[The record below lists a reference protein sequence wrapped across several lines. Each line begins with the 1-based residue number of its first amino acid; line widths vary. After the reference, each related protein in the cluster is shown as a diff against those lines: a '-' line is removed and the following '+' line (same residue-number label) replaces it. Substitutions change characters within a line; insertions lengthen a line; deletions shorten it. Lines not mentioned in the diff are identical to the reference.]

1 MKTQNL
7 LITEHL
13 WGVLTLILCACCF
26 ISCSNKEEEGRKVTD
41 YKELVLTIASKK
53 VPGMVWHSG
62 TNYVTEVYA
71 VKKGETEEWI
81 TYGSIAGFEYEKGY
95 EYKIK
100 VSETTY
106 QDYAMGDPTWT
117 ERNLLEV
124 ISKVKKDS
132 EDLPIH
138 LVPDTYYKRIPFT
151 QYRYVVEAFEY
162 EKGYEYKIKVSETTY
177 QDYAMGD
184 PTWTERNL
192 LEVISKVKKDSE
204 DLPIHLVPDTY
215 YKRIPFTQYRYVV
228 EAENKSL
235 IEDDLKMNTLLPLD
249 YHFLYYNS
257 TGGFLKW
264 IGIHDKSRVFGP
276 YIVKNAHKNPEEM
289 PESYKLLPPEGRIV
303 AGSNEWTFLDESEHP
318 VNPLTFDV
326 FIGYTA
332 LTKSAGPTPNTIFL
346 YKDLSQFYQS
356 KYPDAGVKTVVIS
369 YTLQNPAT
377 IR

>member
-1 MKTQNL
+1 MKTRNFV
-7 LITEHL
+7 
-13 WGVLTLILCACCF
+13 GALTLLLCASVF
-26 ISCSNKEEEGRKVTD
+26 FSCSNDDEEEERKITN
-41 YKELVLTIASKK
+41 YKELVLTVASKK
-53 VPGMVWHSG
+53 IPGVLDG
-62 TNYVTEVYA
+62 NKYVSEVYA
-71 VKKGETEEWI
+71 VKNEQEDEWI
-81 TYGSIAGFEYEKGY
+81 AYYGNIAGFEHEKGY

-106 QDYAMGDPTWT
+106 LDYAMDDPTWT

-138 LVPDTYYKRIPFT
+138 LVPETYYKHIPLPR
-151 QYRYVVEAFEY
+151 YRYA
-162 EKGYEYKIKVSETTY
+162 I
-177 QDYAMGD
+177 
-184 PTWTERNL
+184 
-192 LEVISKVKKDSE
+192 
-204 DLPIHLVPDTY
+204 
-215 YKRIPFTQYRYVV
+215 

>member
-1 MKTQNL
+1 MKTRNFV
-7 LITEHL
+7 
-13 WGVLTLILCACCF
+13 GALTLLLCASVF
-26 ISCSNKEEEGRKVTD
+26 FNCSNDDEEEERKITN
-41 YKELVLTIASKK
+41 YKELVLTVASKK
-53 VPGMVWHSG
+53 IPGVLDG
-62 TNYVTEVYA
+62 NKYVSEVYA
-71 VKKGETEEWI
+71 VKNEQEDEWI
-81 TYGSIAGFEYEKGY
+81 AYYGNIAGFEHEKGY

-106 QDYAMGDPTWT
+106 QDYAMDDPTWT

-151 QYRYVVEAFEY
+151 QYRYVVKA
-162 EKGYEYKIKVSETTY
+162 
-177 QDYAMGD
+177 D
-184 PTWTERNL
+184 
-192 LEVISKVKKDSE
+192 
-204 DLPIHLVPDTY
+204 
-215 YKRIPFTQYRYVV
+215 
-228 EAENKSL
+228 NKSL

-289 PESYKLLPPEGRIV
+289 SESYKLLPPEGRIV
-303 AGSNEWTFLDESEHP
+303 AGGNEWTFLDESEHP

-332 LTKSAGPTPNTIFL
+332 LTKSAGPTPNTFFL

-369 YTLQNPAT
+369 YTLLNPAT

>member
-1 MKTQNL
+1 MEYFRNSMRTKHL
-7 LITEHL
+7 CSALIFF
-13 WGVLTLILCACCF
+13 LCAFSF
-26 ISCSNKEEEGRKVTD
+26 IGCSNDDEEGRKVTD
-41 YKELVLTIASKK
+41 YKELVLTVASKK
-53 VPGMVWHSG
+53 VPGIIMEGNNAV
-62 TNYVTEVYA
+62 YELYA
-71 VKKGETEEWI
+71 VKKEQADEW
-81 TYGSIAGFEYEKGY
+81 TAYGDIAGFAHEKGY

-151 QYRYVVEAFEY
+151 QYRYVVEA
-162 EKGYEYKIKVSETTY
+162 
-177 QDYAMGD
+177 D
-184 PTWTERNL
+184 
-192 LEVISKVKKDSE
+192 
-204 DLPIHLVPDTY
+204 
-215 YKRIPFTQYRYVV
+215 
-228 EAENKSL
+228 NKSL

-303 AGSNEWTFLDESEHP
+303 GDGMEWTFLDESENP
-318 VNPLTFDV
+318 VNPLIFDV
-326 FIGYTA
+326 FIGYAA
-332 LTKSAGPTPNTIFL
+332 LTKSTGPTPDTFFL
-346 YKDLSQFYQS
+346 YKDLTQFYQS
-356 KYPDAGVKTVVIS
+356 KYPNAGVKTVVVS
-369 YTLQNPAT
+369 YALRNTAA

>member
-7 LITEHL
+7 LIDKHL
-13 WGVLTLILCACCF
+13 RRVLTLILCACCF
-26 ISCSNKEEEGRKVTD
+26 ISCSNDDEEEERKITN
-41 YKELVLTIASKK
+41 YKELVLTVASKK
-53 VPGMVWHSG
+53 IPGVLDG
-62 TNYVTEVYA
+62 NKYVSEVYA
-71 VKKGETEEWI
+71 VKNEQEDEWI
-81 TYGSIAGFEYEKGY
+81 AYYGNIAGFEHEKGY

-106 QDYAMGDPTWT
+106 LDYAMDDPTWT

-124 ISKVKKDS
+124 I
-132 EDLPIH
+132 
-138 LVPDTYYKRIPFT
+138 F
-151 QYRYVVEAFEY
+151 
-162 EKGYEYKIKVSETTY
+162 
-177 QDYAMGD
+177 
-184 PTWTERNL
+184 
-192 LEVISKVKKDSE
+192 KVKKDSE

-257 TGGFLKW
+257 TGGLLKW

-332 LTKSAGPTPNTIFL
+332 LTKSAGPTPNTFFL

-369 YTLQNPAT
+369 YTLLNPAT

>member
-151 QYRYVVEAFEY
+151 QYRYVVEA
-162 EKGYEYKIKVSETTY
+162 
-177 QDYAMGD
+177 
-184 PTWTERNL
+184 
-192 LEVISKVKKDSE
+192 
-204 DLPIHLVPDTY
+204 
-215 YKRIPFTQYRYVV
+215 
-228 EAENKSL
+228 ENKSL

-249 YHFLYYNS
+249 YHFL
-257 TGGFLKW
+257 L
-264 IGIHDKSRVFGP
+264 
-276 YIVKNAHKNPEEM
+276 
-289 PESYKLLPPEGRIV
+289 
-303 AGSNEWTFLDESEHP
+303 
-318 VNPLTFDV
+318 
-326 FIGYTA
+326 
-332 LTKSAGPTPNTIFL
+332 
-346 YKDLSQFYQS
+346 
-356 KYPDAGVKTVVIS
+356 
-369 YTLQNPAT
+369 
-377 IR
+377 

>member
-1 MKTQNL
+1 MKTRNFV
-7 LITEHL
+7 
-13 WGVLTLILCACCF
+13 GALTLLLCASVF
-26 ISCSNKEEEGRKVTD
+26 FSCSNDDEEEERKITN
-41 YKELVLTIASKK
+41 YKELVLTVASKK
-53 VPGMVWHSG
+53 IPGVLDG
-62 TNYVTEVYA
+62 NKYVSEVYA
-71 VKKGETEEWI
+71 VKNEQEDEWI
-81 TYGSIAGFEYEKGY
+81 AYYGNIAGFEHEKGY

-106 QDYAMGDPTWT
+106 QDYAMDDPTWT

-138 LVPDTYYKRIPFT
+138 LVPETYYKHIPLPR
-151 QYRYVVEAFEY
+151 YRYA
-162 EKGYEYKIKVSETTY
+162 I
-177 QDYAMGD
+177 
-184 PTWTERNL
+184 
-192 LEVISKVKKDSE
+192 
-204 DLPIHLVPDTY
+204 
-215 YKRIPFTQYRYVV
+215 

-369 YTLQNPAT
+369 YTLLNPAT

>member
-1 MKTQNL
+1 MKTRNFV
-7 LITEHL
+7 
-13 WGVLTLILCACCF
+13 GALTLLLCASVF
-26 ISCSNKEEEGRKVTD
+26 FSCSNDDEEEERKITN
-41 YKELVLTIASKK
+41 YKELVLTVASKK
-53 VPGMVWHSG
+53 IPGVLDG
-62 TNYVTEVYA
+62 NKYVSEVYA
-71 VKKGETEEWI
+71 VKNEQEDEWI
-81 TYGSIAGFEYEKGY
+81 AYYGNIAGFEHEKGY

-106 QDYAMGDPTWT
+106 QDYAMDDPTWT

-138 LVPDTYYKRIPFT
+138 LVPETYYKHIPLPR
-151 QYRYVVEAFEY
+151 YRYA
-162 EKGYEYKIKVSETTY
+162 I
-177 QDYAMGD
+177 
-184 PTWTERNL
+184 
-192 LEVISKVKKDSE
+192 
-204 DLPIHLVPDTY
+204 
-215 YKRIPFTQYRYVV
+215 

-332 LTKSAGPTPNTIFL
+332 LTKSTGPTPNTIFL

-369 YTLQNPAT
+369 YTLLNPAT

>member
-1 MKTQNL
+1 MKTRNF
-7 LITEHL
+7 
-13 WGVLTLILCACCF
+13 VDALTLFLCAF
-26 ISCSNKEEEGRKVTD
+26 VFFSCSNDDEEEERKITN
-41 YKELVLTIASKK
+41 YKELVLTVASKK
-53 VPGMVWHSG
+53 IPGVLDG
-62 TNYVTEVYA
+62 NKYVSEVYA
-71 VKKGETEEWI
+71 VKNEQEDEWI
-81 TYGSIAGFEYEKGY
+81 AYYGNIAGFEHEKGY

-106 QDYAMGDPTWT
+106 QDYAMDDPTWT

-138 LVPDTYYKRIPFT
+138 LVPETYYKHIPLPR
-151 QYRYVVEAFEY
+151 YRYA
-162 EKGYEYKIKVSETTY
+162 I
-177 QDYAMGD
+177 
-184 PTWTERNL
+184 
-192 LEVISKVKKDSE
+192 
-204 DLPIHLVPDTY
+204 
-215 YKRIPFTQYRYVV
+215 

-257 TGGFLKW
+257 TGGLLKW

-276 YIVKNAHKNPEEM
+276 YTVKNVHKKPEEM

-303 AGSNEWTFLDESEHP
+303 AGGYEWTFLDESEHP

-332 LTKSAGPTPNTIFL
+332 LTKSAGPTPNTFFL

>member
-1 MKTQNL
+1 MKTRNFV
-7 LITEHL
+7 
-13 WGVLTLILCACCF
+13 GALTLLLCASVF
-26 ISCSNKEEEGRKVTD
+26 FSCSNDDEEEERKITN
-41 YKELVLTIASKK
+41 YKELVLTVASKK
-53 VPGMVWHSG
+53 IPGVLDG
-62 TNYVTEVYA
+62 NKYVSEVYA
-71 VKKGETEEWI
+71 VKNEQEDEWI
-81 TYGSIAGFEYEKGY
+81 AYYGNIAGFEHEKGY

-106 QDYAMGDPTWT
+106 LDYAMDDPTWT

-138 LVPDTYYKRIPFT
+138 LVPETYYKHIPLPR
-151 QYRYVVEAFEY
+151 YRYA
-162 EKGYEYKIKVSETTY
+162 I
-177 QDYAMGD
+177 
-184 PTWTERNL
+184 
-192 LEVISKVKKDSE
+192 
-204 DLPIHLVPDTY
+204 
-215 YKRIPFTQYRYVV
+215 

-303 AGSNEWTFLDESEHP
+303 ADGYEWTFLDESEHP

-332 LTKSAGPTPNTIFL
+332 LTKSAGPTPNTFFL

>member
-1 MKTQNL
+1 MKTRNFV
-7 LITEHL
+7 
-13 WGVLTLILCACCF
+13 GALTLFLCASVF
-26 ISCSNKEEEGRKVTD
+26 FSCSNDDEEEERKITN
-41 YKELVLTIASKK
+41 YKELVLTVASKK
-53 VPGMVWHSG
+53 IPGVLDG
-62 TNYVTEVYA
+62 NKYVSEVYA
-71 VKKGETEEWI
+71 VKNEQEDEWI
-81 TYGSIAGFEYEKGY
+81 AYYGNIAGFEHEKGY

-106 QDYAMGDPTWT
+106 QDYAMDDPTWT

-138 LVPDTYYKRIPFT
+138 LVPETYYKHIPFT
-151 QYRYVVEAFEY
+151 QYRYVVEA
-162 EKGYEYKIKVSETTY
+162 
-177 QDYAMGD
+177 D
-184 PTWTERNL
+184 
-192 LEVISKVKKDSE
+192 
-204 DLPIHLVPDTY
+204 
-215 YKRIPFTQYRYVV
+215 
-228 EAENKSL
+228 NKSL

-257 TGGFLKW
+257 TGGLLKW

-276 YIVKNAHKNPEEM
+276 YTVKNVHKKPEEM

-303 AGSNEWTFLDESEHP
+303 AGGNEWTFLDESEHP

-332 LTKSAGPTPNTIFL
+332 LTKSTGSTPNTFFL

-356 KYPDAGVKTVVIS
+356 KYPDAGVKTVVAS
-369 YTLQNPAT
+369 YTLLNPAT

>member
-1 MKTQNL
+1 MKTRNFV
-7 LITEHL
+7 
-13 WGVLTLILCACCF
+13 GALTLLLCASVF
-26 ISCSNKEEEGRKVTD
+26 FSCSNDDEEEERKITN
-41 YKELVLTIASKK
+41 YKELVLTVASKK
-53 VPGMVWHSG
+53 IPGVLDG
-62 TNYVTEVYA
+62 NKYVSEVYA
-71 VKKGETEEWI
+71 VKNEQEDEWI
-81 TYGSIAGFEYEKGY
+81 AYYGNIAGFEHEKGY

-106 QDYAMGDPTWT
+106 QDYAMDDPTWT

-138 LVPDTYYKRIPFT
+138 LVPETYYKHIPLPR
-151 QYRYVVEAFEY
+151 YRYA
-162 EKGYEYKIKVSETTY
+162 I
-177 QDYAMGD
+177 
-184 PTWTERNL
+184 
-192 LEVISKVKKDSE
+192 
-204 DLPIHLVPDTY
+204 
-215 YKRIPFTQYRYVV
+215 

-356 KYPDAGVKTVVIS
+356 KYPNAGVKTVVAS
-369 YTLQNPAT
+369 YTLLNPAT

>member
-151 QYRYVVEAFEY
+151 QYRYVIEA
-162 EKGYEYKIKVSETTY
+162 
-177 QDYAMGD
+177 D
-184 PTWTERNL
+184 
-192 LEVISKVKKDSE
+192 
-204 DLPIHLVPDTY
+204 
-215 YKRIPFTQYRYVV
+215 
-228 EAENKSL
+228 NKSL

-257 TGGFLKW
+257 TGGLLKW

-276 YIVKNAHKNPEEM
+276 YTVKNVHKKPEEM

-303 AGSNEWTFLDESEHP
+303 AGDNEWTFLDESEHP

-332 LTKSAGPTPNTIFL
+332 LTKSAGPTPNTFFL

-369 YTLQNPAT
+369 YTLLNPAT

>member
-1 MKTQNL
+1 MKTRNFV
-7 LITEHL
+7 
-13 WGVLTLILCACCF
+13 GALTLLLCASVF
-26 ISCSNKEEEGRKVTD
+26 FSCSNDDEEEERKITN
-41 YKELVLTIASKK
+41 YKELVLTVASKK
-53 VPGMVWHSG
+53 IPGVLDG
-62 TNYVTEVYA
+62 NKYVSEVYA
-71 VKKGETEEWI
+71 VKNEQEDEWI
-81 TYGSIAGFEYEKGY
+81 AYYGNIAGFEHEKGY

-106 QDYAMGDPTWT
+106 QDYAMDDPTWT

-138 LVPDTYYKRIPFT
+138 LVPETYYKHIPLPR
-151 QYRYVVEAFEY
+151 YRYA
-162 EKGYEYKIKVSETTY
+162 I
-177 QDYAMGD
+177 
-184 PTWTERNL
+184 
-192 LEVISKVKKDSE
+192 
-204 DLPIHLVPDTY
+204 
-215 YKRIPFTQYRYVV
+215 

-346 YKDLSQFYQS
+346 YKDLS
-356 KYPDAGVKTVVIS
+356 
-369 YTLQNPAT
+369 
-377 IR
+377 

>member
-1 MKTQNL
+1 MKTRNF
-7 LITEHL
+7 
-13 WGVLTLILCACCF
+13 VDALTLFLCAF
-26 ISCSNKEEEGRKVTD
+26 VFFSCSNDDEEEERKITN
-41 YKELVLTIASKK
+41 YKELVLTVASKK
-53 VPGMVWHSG
+53 IPGVLDG
-62 TNYVTEVYA
+62 NKYVSEVYA
-71 VKKGETEEWI
+71 VKNEQEDEWI
-81 TYGSIAGFEYEKGY
+81 AYYGNIAGFEHEKGY

-106 QDYAMGDPTWT
+106 QDYAMDDPTWT

-138 LVPDTYYKRIPFT
+138 LVPETYYKHIPLPR
-151 QYRYVVEAFEY
+151 YRYA
-162 EKGYEYKIKVSETTY
+162 I
-177 QDYAMGD
+177 
-184 PTWTERNL
+184 
-192 LEVISKVKKDSE
+192 
-204 DLPIHLVPDTY
+204 
-215 YKRIPFTQYRYVV
+215 

-303 AGSNEWTFLDESEHP
+303 AGGNEWTFLDESEHP

-332 LTKSAGPTPNTIFL
+332 LTKSAGPTPNTFFL

-369 YTLQNPAT
+369 YTLLNPAT